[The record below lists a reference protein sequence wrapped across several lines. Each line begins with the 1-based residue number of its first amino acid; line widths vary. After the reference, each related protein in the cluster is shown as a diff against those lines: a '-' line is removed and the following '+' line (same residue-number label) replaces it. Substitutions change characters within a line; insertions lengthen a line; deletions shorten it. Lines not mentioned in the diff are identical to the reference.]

1 MTAKLNEALRAKIG
15 EGRFYTW
22 FATTGALLEARD
34 DAVVVKVEEVYV
46 HFLRNSYLTTLA
58 EVAKEVLGAPLP
70 IVFETTQN
78 ETFAPAPVSNS
89 ARPAVQQPTL
99 LPFPPQ
105 KDARSNVFDGSPLIP
120 EQPTEPPKRKR
131 GRPRKNPAPSADGV
145 RTVQTAPRT
154 ILPFAASGQD
164 FVAPGAPASPVPVYP
179 AISRPAPAYPVNLA
193 TPTPATFLP
202 DALGSAN
209 YALGPAPQPST
220 DVAPPKRKRG
230 RPRKNPAPT
239 PTVPAAPPVV
249 SFPFADAYNRS
260 LMEAQSAAVPPTS
273 SAVAQPA
280 PTVDFSDD
288 ERAVV
293 SLGSFADAPNFVEP
307 PQETPQVT
315 PRRRGRP
322 KGSVNRVKPVAED
335 AQEDG
340 VRRDSQGYN
349 VSLIPQS
356 RPQIKAEDGRQRQF
370 ASLKTFA
377 VGPSNSTAHKMLDL
391 VATAPG
397 MMSPL
402 YLYGPTSVGKTRLL
416 EGVCDAFL
424 HLPAAKTRPPLFMTA
439 DQFTTQFTSYVA
451 GGVRPSEKFRDRF
464 RNISLFALDDLQF
477 LEGKKATQIEL
488 VKTLDSLR
496 SLNVQVVLTGVRPL
510 VDMPFLREE
519 LTTRIQSGLVAEIFP
534 PERETLAAILRQ
546 VAADRHIVVPD
557 DVCRYVVSRFATHA
571 REVIGAVN
579 RLYAMHLATGEPVT
593 LDFAREALAGLAPV
607 APRNVRLED
616 VERVVQETFALEPN
630 ALKSSSRARKN
641 ADPRAVAMW
650 LARKHTR
657 AALAEI
663 GAYFGGR
670 RHSAVLS
677 AQKKVE
683 GWLQENTTLAG
694 GDAPE
699 RPIAD
704 LLKSLERALTTDR
717 R

>member
-1 MTAKLNEALRAKIG
+1 MNQQQSALITAKLSEALRKKIG

-22 FATTGALLEARD
+22 FTTTGALLEARD
-34 DAVVVKVEEVYV
+34 DAVVVKVDEVYA
-46 HFLRNSYLTTLA
+46 HFLRNTFQSSLA
-58 EVAKEVLGAPLP
+58 EIVKETLGVPVP
-70 IVFETTQN
+70 ILFETSRN
-78 ETFAPAPVSNS
+78 GAFASALVSN
-89 ARPAVQQPTL
+89 AAPQQPTL

-105 KDARSNVFDGSPLIP
+105 NDERPVATPQGLSDVFAVPSSAL

-131 GRPRKNPAPSADGV
+131 GRPRKNPAPNADAAQPARPV
-145 RTVQTAPRT
+145 QTVQAAPQA
-154 ILPFAASGQD
+154 ILPFAADGQNYA
-164 FVAPGAPASPVPVYP
+164 APGAQTSPVPVY
-179 AISRPAPAYPVNLA
+179 
-193 TPTPATFLP
+193 PATFLP
-202 DALGSAN
+202 DALDA
-209 YALGPAPQPST
+209 APQPSA
-220 DVAPPKRKRG
+220 DVATPKRKRG

-239 PTVPAAPPVV
+239 PTATAPAATGV

-260 LMEAQSAAVPPTS
+260 LLEAQAPIVPPTNP
-273 SAVAQPA
+273 AVAQPA

-288 ERAVV
+288 ERAIV

-307 PQETPQVT
+307 TQAQSQET

-322 KGSVNRVKPVAED
+322 KGSVNRAKPVSENV
-335 AQEDG
+335 QENG

-349 VSLIPQS
+349 VSSIPQAKPQVRTEAS
-356 RPQIKAEDGRQRQF
+356 PRRPF
-370 ASLKTFA
+370 ASLQTFA
-377 VGPSNSTAHKMLDL
+377 VGPSNSTAHKLLEL

-424 HLPAAKTRPPLFMTA
+424 KLPTARTRPPLYMTA

-451 GGVRPSEKFRDRF
+451 GGPRPSQKFRDRF
-464 RNISLFALDDLQF
+464 SSISLFALDDLQF

-496 SLNVQVVLTGVRPL
+496 SLNVQVVLTGNLPL

-519 LTTRIQSGLVAEIFP
+519 LTTRIQSGLVAEISP

-546 VAADRHIVVPD
+546 IAAERRLVVPD

-579 RLYAMHLATGEPVT
+579 RLYAMHLTTGEPVT

-683 GWLQENTTLAG
+683 GWLQENAPLAN
-694 GDAPE
+694 GDAPD

-704 LLKSLERALTTDR
+704 LLKSLERELR
-717 R
+717 NNR